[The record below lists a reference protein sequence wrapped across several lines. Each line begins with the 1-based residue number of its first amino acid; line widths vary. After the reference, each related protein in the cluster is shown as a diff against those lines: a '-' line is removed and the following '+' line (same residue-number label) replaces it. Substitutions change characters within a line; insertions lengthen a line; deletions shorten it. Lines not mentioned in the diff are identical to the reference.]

1 MVARPPRLPPVAART
16 ILRNAQQPHLRS
28 SAQHNL
34 LLHNLQ
40 LNASLLMPAVLL
52 MGLVSVKERPS
63 PWVSSLYQTG
73 VTQAASA
80 SAPRSPVAPRR
91 TDVERL
97 EAGASRGEANRRSQG
112 WCPMGSVATSP
123 TASAT
128 QRLASKRLIAQ
139 KPRVA
144 VCQITRLFLRDFL
157 FYLASVVHGVSAY
170 TFL

>member
-1 MVARPPRLPPVAART
+1 MVARPPRLPPVAAPT

-34 LLHNLQ
+34 SLHNLQ

-97 EAGASRGEANRRSQG
+97 GAGASKGEANRRSLG
-112 WCPMGSVATSP
+112 WCPMGSVATSL

-128 QRLASKRLIAQ
+128 PRLVSKRCNAQ
-139 KPRVA
+139 KPRDA
-144 VCQITRLFLRDFL
+144 VCHRTRQFRKDFL
-157 FYLASVVHGVSAY
+157 FCLVSADPCVNVF